1 MLRLKSILSE
11 IIKRTNKVSVFAS
24 YIFKDDE
31 CRKVTVKDKLL
42 PKIKKTF
49 KILLSFKIRKNSLD
63 NILIFILQN
72 VEFMLFYL

>member
-42 PKIKKTF
+42 PKIKKHLKSYF
-49 KILLSFKIRKNSLD
+49 RLKFVKNHWIIS
-63 NILIFILQN
+63 
-72 VEFMLFYL
+72 